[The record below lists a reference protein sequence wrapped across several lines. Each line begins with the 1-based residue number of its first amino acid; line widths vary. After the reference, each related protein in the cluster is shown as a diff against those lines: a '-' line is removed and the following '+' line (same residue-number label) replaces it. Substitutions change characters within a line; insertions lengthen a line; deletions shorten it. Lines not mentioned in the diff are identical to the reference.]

1 MIYHKNIEAETL
13 ENTNYRKVVYT
24 GTKMQLVVMS
34 LLPGEEIPEEVHD
47 TIDQF
52 FRVEHGK
59 MAVIIDGKRFELS
72 DDDVIIVPSGA
83 RHQVMKTGDEPLKLY
98 TIYSPPEH
106 EDGTVHKTKAEAD
119 AAEHHHE

>member
-13 ENTNYRKVVYT
+13 ENSNYRKVVYT
-24 GTKMQLVVMS
+24 GKQMQLVVMS

-52 FRVEHGK
+52 FRVEQGK
-59 MAVIIDGKRFELS
+59 MAVTIDGKRFELS

-83 RHQVMKTGDEPLKLY
+83 KHQVMNTGDGPLKLY
-98 TIYSPPEH
+98 TIYAPPEH

-119 AAEHHHE
+119 AAEHHH

>member
-1 MIYHKNIEAETL
+1 MIYHKDIEAETL

-24 GTKMQLVVMS
+24 GKNMQLVVMS

-52 FRVEHGK
+52 FRVEQGK

-83 RHQVMKTGDEPLKLY
+83 RHQVMNTGDEPLKLY
-98 TIYSPPEH
+98 TIYAPPEH

-119 AAEHHHE
+119 AAEHHP